1 MGWPQGR
8 PVLPTPYAP
17 GIARAASG
25 SSAALHAATTPGSAR
40 ASSSASLVIR
50 ACASALRTTPRWS
63 MPSRVRSS
71 TYRPAPV
78 SSRRSSFL
86 GGEAPIM
93 AKRVYMVGLDLVRRD
108 VETPRLRW
116 RLTAASVPA
125 NLAGALVA
133 FSYFHFISSQALP
146 EALSRISIAFFVVGL
161 SLLAVIGTAW
171 ASRWTRPLRQIPE
184 GPGTAGW
191 LEARRPAVL
200 LPYMLALVTGRRS
213 TAAGL

>member
-78 SSRRSSFL
+78 SNRRSSFL

-93 AKRVYMVGLDLVRRD
+93 AKRVYMVGLDRVGRD
-108 VETPRLRW
+108 AETPRLRW
-116 RLTAASVPA
+116 NLTAASAPA
-125 NLAGALVA
+125 RVAGTLAAVRFRSEEHTSELQSRSHLVC
-133 FSYFHFISSQALP
+133 
-146 EALSRISIAFFVVGL
+146 R
-161 SLLAVIGTAW
+161 LLLENKKCDT
-171 ASRWTRPLRQIPE
+171 SPRLRLQK
-184 GPGTAGW
+184 
-191 LEARRPAVL
+191 
-200 LPYMLALVTGRRS
+200 RS
-213 TAAGL
+213 

>member
-1 MGWPQGR
+1 MGWPHGR

-50 ACASALRTTPRWS
+50 ACASTLRTTPRWS

-78 SSRRSSFL
+78 SSRRSSFR

-93 AKRVYMVGLDLVRRD
+93 AKRVYMVGLDRVRRD
-108 VETPRLRW
+108 
-116 RLTAASVPA
+116 APA

-133 FSYFHFISSQALP
+133 FSYFHRSEEHTSELQ
-146 EALSRISIAFFVVGL
+146 
-161 SLLAVIGTAW
+161 SLAYLVC
-171 ASRWTRPLRQIPE
+171 R
-184 GPGTAGW
+184 
-191 LEARRPAVL
+191 L
-200 LPYMLALVTGRRS
+200 LL
-213 TAAGL
+213 

>member
-25 SSAALHAATTPGSAR
+25 SSAALHAGPRPGSAR

-108 VETPRLRW
+108 V
-116 RLTAASVPA
+116 PA
-125 NLAGALVA
+125 NLAGPLVA
-133 FSYFHFISSQALP
+133 FSYFHFIDSQALP
-146 EALSRISIAFFVVGL
+146 
-161 SLLAVIGTAW
+161 AV
-171 ASRWTRPLRQIPE
+171 Q
-184 GPGTAGW
+184 
-191 LEARRPAVL
+191 
-200 LPYMLALVTGRRS
+200 VTGK
-213 TAAGL
+213 AVDVEVD

>member
-1 MGWPQGR
+1 MGSPTQRTTSFARMGWPHGR
-8 PVLPTPYAP
+8 PVFPTPYAP

-108 VETPRLRW
+108 VQTLRLRW
-116 RLTAASVPA
+116 KLTAASVPA
-125 NLAGALVA
+125 NLAGALAA
-133 FSYFHFISSQALP
+133 FSYFHFIDSQALP
-146 EALSRISIAFFVVGL
+146 
-161 SLLAVIGTAW
+161 AVQVKGK
-171 ASRWTRPLRQIPE
+171 SVDVEVYELK
-184 GPGTAGW
+184 
-191 LEARRPAVL
+191 
-200 LPYMLALVTGRRS
+200 
-213 TAAGL
+213 